1 MCGGRCVGY
10 DPRPPTGGAGV
21 GAGYGWMSYVH
32 SHIPYTP
39 YFRSACSARV
49 NRLSSHT
56 TSRHPA
62 GSSRYAAYAIP
73 CASRNRIQLC
83 SGDVRL
89 FGFPSHPAASLIL
102 FMSFSFTRSVTSA
115 GSSSAIFRELRRSD
129 PARRPGAAAAR
140 LGTSRWFRRSG
151 VRLRIPRLGGSRRL
165 VLPRAVRRRTRGAG
179 VRSVRSVW
187 SLFPPLSV
195 NGDCFLQYRA

>member
-1 MCGGRCVGY
+1 
-10 DPRPPTGGAGV
+10 
-21 GAGYGWMSYVH
+21 MSYVH

-56 TSRHPA
+56 TIRHPA

-89 FGFPSHPAASLIL
+89 FGFPFHPAASLIL
-102 FMSFSFTRSVTSA
+102 FMSFSFPTSA
-115 GSSSAIFRELRRSD
+115 TIVCSSSAIVRGSRRLGPPRRSYS
-129 PARRPGAAAAR
+129 AAAR
-140 LGTSRWFRRSG
+140 AGTSRCSRRSG
-151 VRLRIPRLGGSRRL
+151 ARLRIPRPSGSRHSA
-165 VLPRAVRRRTRGAG
+165 LPRAVRRRMCG
-179 VRSVRSVW
+179 VPVCSLW
-187 SLFPPLSV
+187 SSFDNRVS
-195 NGDCFLQYRA
+195 CRI

>member
-10 DPRPPTGGAGV
+10 DPRSACGRTGVEVRGQ
-21 GAGYGWMSYVH
+21 WMSYVH

-49 NRLSSHT
+49 NRLSSCT

-89 FGFPSHPAASLIL
+89 FGFPSHPAAILIL
-102 FMSFSFTRSVTSA
+102 FMSFLSTLSVTIFY
-115 GSSSAIFRELRRSD
+115 GSISISRVLLLSD
-129 PARRPGAAAAR
+129 LARRPGAAAAR
-140 LGTSRWFRRSG
+140 RGTSQWFRRSSG
-151 VRLRIPRLGGSRRL
+151 RLRILRLPGSRRL
-165 VLPRAVRRRTRGAG
+165 VLPRAARRRMCG
-179 VRSVRSVW
+179 VPVCSLW
-187 SLFPPLSV
+187 SSFGNRVS
-195 NGDCFLQYRA
+195 CRI

>member
-10 DPRPPTGGAGV
+10 DPRSACRRMGV
-21 GAGYGWMSYVH
+21 EVRGQWMSYVH

-89 FGFPSHPAASLIL
+89 FGFPFHPAASLIL
-102 FMSFSFTRSVTSA
+102 FMSFLSTLSVTTFY
-115 GSSSAIFRELRRSD
+115 GSISISRVLLLSD
-129 PARRPGAAAAR
+129 LALRPGAAAAR
-140 LGTSRWFRRSG
+140 AGTSRWFRRSSG
-151 VRLRIPRLGGSRRL
+151 RLQIPRLGGSGRCS
-165 VLPRAVRRRTRGAG
+165 LPPAARRRTRGAG
-179 VRSVRSVW
+179 VWSVRLVW
-187 SLFPPLSV
+187 SLFPPVMMIVFFSI
-195 NGDCFLQYRA
+195 GRE

>member
-1 MCGGRCVGY
+1 
-10 DPRPPTGGAGV
+10 
-21 GAGYGWMSYVH
+21 MSYVH

-49 NRLSSHT
+49 NRLSSCT

-102 FMSFSFTRSVTSA
+102 FMSFLSTLSA
-115 GSSSAIFRELRRSD
+115 TTVCGSISISRVLLLSD
-129 PARRPGAAAAR
+129 LARRPGAVAAR
-140 LGTSRWFRRSG
+140 AGTSRWFHHSDT
-151 VRLRIPRLGGSRRL
+151 RLRILRLRGSRRL
-165 VLPRAVRRRTRGAG
+165 VLPPAALPRTRGAG
-179 VRSVRSVW
+179 VWLVW
-187 SLFPPLSV
+187 LCSSLPPCGLRL
-195 NGDCFLQYRA
+195 FLAV